1 LPEPLRGFNSCYFG
15 KREIVIANDQTFPAA
30 TLHTLLHEMREI
42 IEREFADLG
51 WPTVQSKES
60 DFEERAECFA
70 TAVQVFA
77 VIQLVPGL
85 LQNAS
90 EIQRKWVRIGVY
102 AMIFTGTILYTLT
115 FASLPRIE
123 DAFLIKSTQ

>member
-1 LPEPLRGFNSCYFG
+1 
-15 KREIVIANDQTFPAA
+15 
-30 TLHTLLHEMREI
+30 
-42 IEREFADLG
+42 
-51 WPTVQSKES
+51 VQSKES